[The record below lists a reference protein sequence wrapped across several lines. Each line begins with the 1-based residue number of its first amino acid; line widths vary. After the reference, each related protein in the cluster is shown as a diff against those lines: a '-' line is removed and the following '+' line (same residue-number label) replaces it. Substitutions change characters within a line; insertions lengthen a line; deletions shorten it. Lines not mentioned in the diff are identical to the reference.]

1 MEMVAD
7 CYMDDYNIII
17 DDEVKE
23 EVGLLKRDEITG
35 RATRV
40 NILSMRNPDKIEFE
54 EYFNPEGY
62 C

>member
-1 MEMVAD
+1 
-7 CYMDDYNIII
+7 MDDYNIII